1 MLSTAFKRTASHT
14 QTLNLVL
21 FQGMSVYF
29 FKPQREKAQGA
40 DFHILQ
46 VTYMRR
52 KLNLTTFLYLTGAVI
67 LLVGLGAAIWIY
79 LTAEKSIGDPD
90 YEIAGGYVY
99 SSTPGNTKKY
109 THDLELYGGKAAVLA
124 EQFSRWFRGLWA
136 GQTLAFTVFCISL
149 LLSCGFFLAARSVSR
164 LPSDAGNTSNSDKI
178 DKQG

>member
-1 MLSTAFKRTASHT
+1 MDKKPNI
-14 QTLNLVL
+14 QTV
-21 FQGMSVYF
+21 
-29 FKPQREKAQGA
+29 
-40 DFHILQ
+40 
-46 VTYMRR
+46 
-52 KLNLTTFLYLTGAVI
+52 LYLAGVVI
-67 LLVGLGAAIWIY
+67 LLAGLGAAIWIY

-124 EQFSRWFRGLWA
+124 EQFSRWFRGLWL

-149 LLSCGFFLAARSVSR
+149 LLSCGVFLAARNASR
-164 LPSDAGNTSNSDKI
+164 PPSDAGNTNNSDKT